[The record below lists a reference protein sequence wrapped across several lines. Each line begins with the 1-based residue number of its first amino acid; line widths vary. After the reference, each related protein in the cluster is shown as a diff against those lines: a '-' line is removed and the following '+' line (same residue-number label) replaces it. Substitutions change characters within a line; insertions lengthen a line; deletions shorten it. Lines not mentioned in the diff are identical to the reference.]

1 MPSQAAALCT
11 MGLAA
16 TALVALHC
24 RTATPV
30 SSQMCTADP
39 AVSSDSDFLKGVG
52 GASIHVAMTG
62 AVAAAAVQVLR
73 ATPCKRKANVAM
85 HARGRGGD
93 DTSMKVAYVFA
104 ANMSSNLQTCP
115 DDFASTREPQSRRAS
130 EGREAGRETPFH

>member
-11 MGLAA
+11 MDLAG

-24 RTATPV
+24 RTANPV
-30 SSQMCTADP
+30 SSQMCTTDP

-52 GASIHVAMTG
+52 GASIAMTG
-62 AVAAAAVQVLR
+62 AVAAAAVQVRR
-73 ATPCKRKANVAM
+73 ATPCKSKANVAM
-85 HARGRGGD
+85 HARGGD

-104 ANMSSNLQTCP
+104 ANNMSSTFKLAQMILP
-115 DDFASTREPQSRRAS
+115 RRAS

>member
-16 TALVALHC
+16 
-24 RTATPV
+24 
-30 SSQMCTADP
+30 
-39 AVSSDSDFLKGVG
+39 
-52 GASIHVAMTG
+52 IHVAMTG
-62 AVAAAAVQVLR
+62 AVAAAAVQVRR

-104 ANMSSNLQTCP
+104 ANMSSTFKLAQMILPQLENLNHGAQV
-115 DDFASTREPQSRRAS
+115 REEKWGGRRPS
-130 EGREAGRETPFH
+130 IRRRKL